1 MDGRQT
7 SPQSR
12 TDAAHTLGED
22 RIPPRESREPLRRG
36 DPLDRYVVLDRI
48 GAGAMGLVYAAY
60 DPKLDRRVALKLLHV
75 RGPEVG
81 TRRAQRLLR
90 EAQAM
95 AQLTHPNVVTVH
107 DVGTADGRVFLAMEY
122 IEGQTL
128 TRWLA
133 EQPGWPRVLDVFVAA
148 GRGLV
153 AAHAK
158 GLVHRDFKPDNV
170 MLGTDGRVRVMDF
183 GLARARD
190 DASGDELPSR
200 PGVDLSTQVTRT
212 GALMG
217 TPAYMAPEQHLG
229 LALDARSDQFSF
241 CVALYE
247 GLYGV
252 RPFSGE
258 SAAALGMAV
267 TRGMLDD
274 PPPGRTIPK
283 WLRRVVLRGLR
294 SSPDERFVDMSQLL
308 QALQV
313 DPGRR
318 RRRLAWGAGAL
329 VLLSAGAWWNEWRG
343 WSTPQAPP
351 AGPCQGTDRH
361 LRGVWDQ
368 GRQAALSQAMAASG
382 SPMAD
387 ATLSRVEQRLDR
399 YTAQWVRMRTDNCE
413 ATRIRGEQSETLL
426 DLRNA
431 CLDDRLRRVD
441 DLVAVLERADA
452 EVVQRAVSAVVALP
466 SLGRCADVVALRN
479 RLPPPDD
486 PAVAEAVLG
495 LREQIGQARA
505 RLHAGRYQEA
515 RALAISV
522 RREAAG
528 VGYRPALAEAH
539 ALEGEMLDETGDSA
553 GAERALR
560 QAYLTALQIR
570 HDEVAAGAAAWLTY
584 VVGYRL
590 ARHREGSVW
599 GEHALAMGLRVGEG
613 KLAEAQARHNL
624 GALADATG
632 DTEAAKEQYER
643 SFALRARLLPQD
655 HPDLAR
661 SLNAL
666 GNLHSRRAE
675 YEKALARYRHALELR
690 EQIFGPGHP
699 EVAGALNN
707 VSIILRRQGKF
718 EDSVQALRRAVEIY
732 ESVRGPDH
740 PELAQSL
747 DNLGVSLREGGDPA
761 AAQAPHRRALEIR
774 ERVLGPEHPDLGDS
788 LVGLGRAL
796 CDQGRHDEAEPLL
809 RRALTLYEQGFGTDH
824 PVVGS
829 ALIGLGVAQR
839 GQGREATARAHFE
852 RATALLDDKAPGTN
866 EAAEAHSLLE
876 GSDIATGKP
885 APVSPPTD

>member
-12 TDAAHTLGED
+12 SDSAPTLGED
-22 RIPPRESREPLRRG
+22 WKTPRKSRNVLTRG

-60 DPKLDRRVALKLLHV
+60 DPKLDRRVALKLLHM

-95 AQLTHPNVVTVH
+95 AQLSHPNVVTVH

-128 TRWLA
+128 TNWLA
-133 EQPGWPRVLDVFVAA
+133 EQPSWPQVLDVFVAA
-148 GRGLV
+148 GRGLA

-170 MLGTDGRVRVMDF
+170 MLDEDDRVRVMDF

-190 DASGDELPSR
+190 DASADEPPSR
-200 PGVDLSTQVTRT
+200 PGVELSTQVTRT

-258 SAAALGMAV
+258 SPAALGMAV

-294 SSPDERFVDMSQLL
+294 PSPDERFADMPQLL

-318 RRRLAWGAGAL
+318 RRRLGWSAGAL
-329 VLLSAGAWWNEWRG
+329 VLLGAGAWW
-343 WSTPQAPP
+343 STPRAPP
-351 AGPCQGTDRH
+351 AGAGPCQDTARH
-361 LRGVWDQ
+361 LRGVWDEQ
-368 GRQAALSQAMAASG
+368 RQATLTQAMTASG

-387 ATLSRVEQRLDR
+387 ATLSRVRQRLDR
-399 YTAQWVRMRTDNCE
+399 YTAQWVQLRTDNCE
-413 ATRIRGEQSETLL
+413 ATRIRGEQSEALL

-441 DLVAVLERADA
+441 DLLGVLAQADA

-466 SLGRCADVVALRN
+466 ALDRCADVVALRDG
-479 RLPPPDD
+479 LPPPDD
-486 PAVAEAVLG
+486 PAVAEAVQQ
-495 LREQIGQARA
+495 LREQIGRARA
-505 RLHAGRYQEA
+505 RLHAGLYQEA
-515 RALAISV
+515 RALATSV
-522 RREAAG
+522 RQEAAG
-528 VGYRPALAEAH
+528 VRYPPVLAEAH
-539 ALEGEMLDETGDSA
+539 ALEGEMLDETGDAA

-560 QAYLTALQIR
+560 QAYLTALQNR
-570 HDEVAAGAAAWLTY
+570 HDEVAARAAALLTY

-590 ARHREGSVW
+590 ARHREGFVW
-599 GEHALAMGLRVGEG
+599 GEHALAMGLRIGEG
-613 KLAEAQARHNL
+613 KLAEAHARHNL

-632 DTEAAKEQYER
+632 DTTTASEQYQR
-643 SFALRARLLPQD
+643 SFVLRARLLPQD

-666 GNLHSRRAE
+666 GNLHSRRGE
-675 YEKALARYRHALELR
+675 YDQALARYRHALELR

-707 VSIILRRQGKF
+707 VSIILRRQGQF
-718 EDSVQALRRAVEIY
+718 DDSVRALRRTVEIY
-732 ESVRGPDH
+732 EAVRGPDH

-747 DNLGVSLREGGDPA
+747 DNLGLSLREGGDPVA
-761 AAQAPHRRALEIR
+761 AEPPHRRALEIR
-774 ERVLGPEHPDLGDS
+774 ERILGPKHPDLGDS

-796 CDQGRHDEAEPLL
+796 CDQGRHEEAEPLL
-809 RRALTLYEQGFGTDH
+809 QRALTLYEQGFGADH
-824 PVVGS
+824 PVVAS
-829 ALIGLGVAQR
+829 ALVGLGIARR
-839 GQGREATARAHFE
+839 GQGREATARAYFE
-852 RATALLDDKAPGTN
+852 RATALLDDKAPGTS
-866 EAAEAHSLLE
+866 EAAEAHAWLD
-876 GSDIATGKP
+876 GAGVATAEP
-885 APVSPPTD
+885 AQTGLAAKEIQR